1 MTRDW
6 YALGQ
11 LTLLPLAATLALHLA
26 IILVL
31 VLRWQSDSEARTIEA
46 RVVPPQAIRA
56 TLIDAA
62 SLKKKKP
69 VRAVAP
75 KPAPKSTPKP
85 QAKAAPKP
93 APAPREAAPA
103 SAKAPSATDAPPKAS
118 AETRTARAA
127 PAKPEKR
134 ISAEELAAISRAE
147 LAAAVAAEEP
157 AAAGVTPEQL
167 SASYAALIRDTVVNY
182 WSRPP
187 SARNGME
194 ALLALQL
201 VPTGEIVSVSVV
213 RSSGSTAFDRSAI
226 NAVEKAGSFP
236 ELRNLPP
243 REFEQTF
250 RRFQLLF
257 RPEDLRY

>member
-1 MTRDW
+1 MRDW

-11 LTLLPLAATLALHLA
+11 MTLLPLAATLALHLA
-26 IILVL
+26 ILLVM
-31 VLRWQSDSEARTIEA
+31 VLRWQADTAARTIEA
-46 RVVPPQAIRA
+46 RVLPPKAITA
-56 TLIDAA
+56 TLVDAE
-62 SLKKKKP
+62 SLKARRKTTPKAAP
-69 VRAVAP
+69 RPAPTQAP
-75 KPAPKSTPKP
+75 KPAPKAAPN
-85 QAKAAPKP
+85 AKAAASTPASTPNK
-93 APAPREAAPA
+93 APAQARSEPR
-103 SAKAPSATDAPPKAS
+103 
-118 AETRTARAA
+118 
-127 PAKPEKR
+127 KPEPATKPEPRKR
-134 ISAEELAAISRAE
+134 MTAEELAAISREE
-147 LAAAVAAEEP
+147 LADAIADEDSRSVAVTAEEM
-157 AAAGVTPEQL
+157 

-194 ALLALQL
+194 ALLAIQL
-201 VPTGEIVSVSVV
+201 VPTGEIVSVTVV
-213 RSSGSTAFDRSAI
+213 RSSGSAAFDRSAM

>member
-1 MTRDW
+1 MRDW
-6 YALGQ
+6 YSFGQ
-11 LTLLPLAATLALHLA
+11 LTLLPLAATVGLHLA
-26 IILVL
+26 ILLVML
-31 VLRWQSDSEARTIEA
+31 LRWQSDSEARTIEA
-46 RVVPPQAIRA
+46 RVLPPTAINA

-62 SLKKKKP
+62 SLKPEKKATP
-69 VRAVAP
+69 PRQAPRRAEA
-75 KPAPKSTPKP
+75 
-85 QAKAAPKP
+85 KP
-93 APAPREAAPA
+93 APAPAAPSQSSPEKPAAA
-103 SAKAPSATDAPPKAS
+103 SGK
-118 AETRTARAA
+118 TA
-127 PAKPEKR
+127 AKPAARPAQRSKPTPRPQEKR

-147 LAAAVAAEEP
+147 LAEAVEAEDARSVAVTAEEM
-157 AAAGVTPEQL
+157 AT
-167 SASYAALIRDTVVNY
+167 SYAALIRDTVVNY

-194 ALLALQL
+194 TVLAIQL
-201 VPTGEIVSVSVV
+201 VPTGEIVSVSVL
-213 RSSGSTAFDRSAI
+213 RSSGSVAFDRSAI

>member
-1 MTRDW
+1 MRDW

-11 LTLLPLAATLALHLA
+11 LTLLPLAATLILHLA
-26 IILVL
+26 IVL
-31 VLRWQSDSEARTIEA
+31 IMVLRWQPSSEARTIEA
-46 RVVPPQAIRA
+46 RVLPPKAINA
-56 TLIDAA
+56 TLIDAE
-62 SLKKKKP
+62 SLKPKKAATKSAP
-69 VRAVAP
+69 KSAPKQPAPRPAAETPASTPKSAPPAKTAKQTKATSAPPKAPP
-75 KPAPKSTPKP
+75 KPAP
-85 QAKAAPKP
+85 
-93 APAPREAAPA
+93 RE
-103 SAKAPSATDAPPKAS
+103 
-118 AETRTARAA
+118 
-127 PAKPEKR
+127 EKR

-147 LAAAVAAEEP
+147 LAAAVEEEDAPRSVAVTAEEM
-157 AAAGVTPEQL
+157 

-194 ALLALQL
+194 ALLAIQL
-201 VPTGEIVSVSVV
+201 VPTGEIVSVSVL
-213 RSSGSTAFDRSAI
+213 RSSGSVAFDRSAM

-236 ELRNLPP
+236 ELKNLPP